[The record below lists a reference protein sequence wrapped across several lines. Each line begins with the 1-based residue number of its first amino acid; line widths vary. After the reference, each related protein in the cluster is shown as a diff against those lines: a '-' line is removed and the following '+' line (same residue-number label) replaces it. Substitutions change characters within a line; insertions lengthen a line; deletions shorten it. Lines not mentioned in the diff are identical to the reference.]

1 MQLYD
6 PSVRWVLVGLKI
18 DLRGDILLEKE
29 LQLCHQKMVT
39 KEHGKA
45 TAKALS
51 TERYKVPYVE
61 CSAVNGQNL
70 HEVMDEVGYP
80 LLSYPCLTAAKL

>member
-1 MQLYD
+1 M
-6 PSVRWVLVGLKI
+6 LVGLKI

-51 TERYKVPYVE
+51 TERYMVPYVE
-61 CSAVNGQNL
+61 CSAVHGQNL
-70 HEVMDEVGYP
+70 HEVMDEVGCP
-80 LLSYPCLTAAKL
+80 PVLILLVLDVCQLMKLIELQYL